1 MEVAV
6 GLALVL
12 GAVVVVVWLVLYRWG
27 GLGKSEAAPTGAG
40 DDWGDFVV
48 RSYEAH
54 TQRDAIST
62 YVEDAGALAG
72 RGYVPVGQSW
82 GDGQWDAGFFLFALL
97 LSLFG
102 IGLIVLAYM
111 AIVRPDGTL
120 CVTYELRGPQRQV

>member
-1 MEVAV
+1 MEVTI

-12 GAVVVVVWLVLYRWG
+12 GAAVVVAWFVLYRWG
-27 GLGKSEAAPTGAG
+27 GLGKGEAAAPGASE
-40 DDWGDFVV
+40 DWGDFVV
-48 RSYEAH
+48 RTYEAH
-54 TQRDAIST
+54 TQRDAVAL
-62 YVEDAGALAG
+62 YVADAAALAG

-120 CVTYELRGPQRQV
+120 CVTYELRGPQG